1 MTQAIAES
9 ADGVAAA
16 RPATLNIA
24 VKFGEDEERIIG
36 AVPGSRVTVILE
48 VLAAERGCRMEELIL
63 IREGDDEPLTAAA
76 LFQRQPVMKRPSDVG
91 KCARFPHA
99 K

>member
-36 AVPGSRVTVILE
+36 AVPGSRIVVLFGESHMAPQHLPAALMDSSRIRRLARSSIFRSATRAFFSA
-48 VLAAERGCRMEELIL
+48 LAAAFR
-63 IREGDDEPLTAAA
+63 
-76 LFQRQPVMKRPSDVG
+76 
-91 KCARFPHA
+91 
-99 K
+99 